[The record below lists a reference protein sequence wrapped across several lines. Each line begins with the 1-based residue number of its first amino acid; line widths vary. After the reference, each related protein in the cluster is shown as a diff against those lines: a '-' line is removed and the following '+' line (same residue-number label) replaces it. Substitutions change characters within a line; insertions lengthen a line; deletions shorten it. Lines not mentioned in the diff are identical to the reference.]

1 MSALTPIAARL
12 GQYIKLLASD
22 RDGEVLA
29 CVAAMKRTLSG
40 QGLDLHDLAKSI
52 AEPNSTSFA
61 DLMADVL
68 RRQETPPNPTRT
80 KPPAEVPPL
89 FERLKRSARLEWL
102 DHAAASDLLD
112 DAERGLIVLLRAQ
125 VYSQPH
131 KIVAPKQCAA
141 ISAAL
146 GKLWLAGVRV

>member
-1 MSALTPIAARL
+1 MSRALAPIASRL
-12 GQYIKLLASD
+12 GQYIRLLASD
-22 RDGEVLA
+22 QDGEVLA
-29 CVAAMKRTLSG
+29 CVAAMKRTLAG
-40 QGLDLHDLAKSI
+40 QGLDLHDFAKSI
-52 AEPNSTSFA
+52 AEPNATSFA

-68 RRQETPPNPTRT
+68 RQKPQAGPTAT
-80 KPPAEVPPL
+80 KPPADAPPL
-89 FERLKRSARLEWL
+89 FERLKRSAKLAWL

-112 DAERGLIVLLRAQ
+112 DAERGLIVMLRAQ
-125 VYSQPH
+125 VFSQPH